1 MNMVTLDLADEA
13 EAMKQETCLEA
24 AGAGGIRLAEYGI
37 DPVQAAD
44 LRARF
49 AAFAGEWERPEMDVY
64 DDYDAARARLEA
76 QA

>member
-1 MNMVTLDLADEA
+1 MAIAFNLKPEA
-13 EAMKQETCLEA
+13 EAMKQKVRLEA
-24 AGAGGIRLAEYGI
+24 VGVAGILLAEYGI

-64 DDYDAARARLEA
+64 DDYDDALLR
-76 QA
+76 

>member
-1 MNMVTLDLADEA
+1 MNTQMLNLEDEA
-13 EAMKQETCLEA
+13 EAMKSEA
-24 AGAGGIRLAEYGI
+24 DGAGGIRLAEYGI
-37 DPVQAAD
+37 NPVQAAD

-49 AAFAGEWERPEMDVY
+49 AAFAAEWERPEMDVY